1 MPGSSS
7 ANRLSDADA
16 WVIAAD
22 TREGFGARLREIWYY
37 RRILAFFSIKSI
49 QSLYAKTR
57 LGMPWIFIRTLFP
70 LVVGSLVFGGVMDVP
85 SGAVPY
91 FIFFAV
97 GQLAWNCFDGPLIRG
112 SRGIDVN
119 RELLRKL
126 YIPRIILPMG
136 QMTAGLVEP
145 AIITLVLIG
154 SVFYYHAADG
164 VWYVQPGLALFRSAL
179 AVALIL
185 WFAFSLSLFTSLWQA
200 RARDVRFVL
209 RHVMGFWL
217 LFTPVI
223 WPLSMAQ
230 ARLPAGF
237 GWLFYLNP
245 MTAPVEM
252 FKSGILPGTTAS
264 VPWFGYSATVTL
276 VVFLTG
282 LWHFSRTE
290 SATMDTL

>member
-1 MPGSSS
+1 MPASSS
-7 ANRLSDADA
+7 APPSDADR

-22 TREGFGARLREIWYY
+22 TREGFGARLREIWRY
-37 RRILAFFSIKSI
+37 RRILAFFSIKSV

-70 LVVGSLVFGGVMDVP
+70 LLVGSLVFGRFMDVP
-85 SGAVPY
+85 SGGVPY
-91 FIFFAV
+91 FIFFTT

-145 AIITLVLIG
+145 VIMIFVLIG

-164 VWYVQPGLALFRSAL
+164 VWYVQPGSGLFRSAL
-179 AVALIL
+179 AAALIL
-185 WFAFSLSLFTSLWQA
+185 WFAFSLSLFTSVWQA

-230 ARLPAGF
+230 ARYPEFA
-237 GWLFYLNP
+237 WLFYLNP
-245 MTAPVEM
+245 ITAPVEL
-252 FKSGILPGTTAS
+252 FKSGILPGATAS
-264 VPWFGYSATVTL
+264 VEWLGYSATVTL
-276 VVFLTG
+276 VLFITG
-282 LWHFSRTE
+282 IWHFSRTE

>member
-1 MPGSSS
+1 MPASSS
-7 ANRLSDADA
+7 APPSDADR

-22 TREGFGARLREIWYY
+22 TREGLGGRLREIWRY
-37 RRILAFFSIKSI
+37 RRILAFFSIKSV

-70 LVVGSLVFGGVMDVP
+70 LLVGSLVFGRFMDVP
-85 SGAVPY
+85 SGGVPY
-91 FIFFAV
+91 FIFFTT

-230 ARLPAGF
+230 ARLPADIR
-237 GWLFYLNP
+237 WLFYLNP
-245 MTAPVEM
+245 LTAPVEM
-252 FKSGILPGTTAS
+252 FKSGILPGTTVS
-264 VPWFGYSATVTL
+264 VPWFGYSAAVTL
-276 VVFLTG
+276 ALFSAG
-282 LWHFSRTE
+282 IWHFSRTE